1 MPTHDSDDSPDYER
15 RHVTL
20 SKEQLEEVAEMAAKK
35 AVEKLEARMYQEIG
49 RGVMKKLSW
58 LVGIAAVSMFL
69 WAQKNGWIKL

>member
-1 MPTHDSDDSPDYER
+1 MVPLPER
-15 RHVTL
+15 RHITI
-20 SKEQLEEVAEMAAKK
+20 SEDQIEEIAELAAKK

-58 LVGIAAVSMFL
+58 LVGIAAVGTFL